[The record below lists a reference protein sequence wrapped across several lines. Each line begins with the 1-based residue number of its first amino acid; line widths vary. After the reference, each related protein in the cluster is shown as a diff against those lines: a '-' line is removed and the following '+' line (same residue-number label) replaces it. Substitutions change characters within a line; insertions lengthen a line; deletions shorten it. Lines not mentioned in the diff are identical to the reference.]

1 MTRFP
6 VYIYVTEMNLK
17 EKELIFPLCNIS
29 SLVYSSDACMS
40 TPRHAW
46 TNHGKDKRI
55 AQSYVMMSE

>member
-1 MTRFP
+1 MTLFP

-29 SLVYSSDACMS
+29 SLLYSSDAC
-40 TPRHAW
+40 RHAW